1 MFYQF
6 VNQLADTVAEQVM
19 YDIKFIF

>member
-6 VNQLADTVAEQVM
+6 VNQLADNVAEQVM
-19 YDIKFIF
+19 YDIKLIF